1 MNMKELREK
10 NDEALQLE
18 LLELSKERFNLRMQ
32 QGSGQLTKPHL
43 LNNVGRDIAR
53 IKTVLS
59 ERKVKKSNGKMSK
72 KAS

>member
-10 NDEALQLE
+10 NEEALQQE
-18 LLELSKERFNLRMQ
+18 LLELSRERFNLRMQ

-59 ERKVKKSNGKMSK
+59 ERKVNNGKMSR
-72 KAS
+72 KAL

>member
-1 MNMKELREK
+1 MKELREK
-10 NDEALQLE
+10 NEEALQQV
-18 LLELSKERFNLRMQ
+18 LLELSRERFNLRMQ

-59 ERKVKKSNGKMSK
+59 ERKINNGKMSR